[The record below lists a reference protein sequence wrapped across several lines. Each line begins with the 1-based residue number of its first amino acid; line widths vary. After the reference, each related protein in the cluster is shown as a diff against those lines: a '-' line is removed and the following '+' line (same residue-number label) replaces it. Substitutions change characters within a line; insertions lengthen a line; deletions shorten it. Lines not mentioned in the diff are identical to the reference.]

1 MKKSMTVA
9 VLEGLR
15 FRLEKQIKK
24 SRDALTEVEALEDA
38 LEILVDIDE

>member
-15 FRLEKQIKK
+15 FRLEKQIEK
-24 SRDALTEVEALEDA
+24 SKDALTEVEALEEA